1 MEEYLTFV
9 FLNVFLN
16 SRLIMERSEN
26 GTFNKWNRAA
36 LCGLMLAMVT
46 IAFSSLSQIK
56 FLSGNGVINTILWIA
71 KTFISVWMLI
81 RFMKSY
87 SAETEHSAFRF
98 GLAVSFFSAFVI
110 AIFNLAAYQ
119 WLFPGMQ
126 DQVAETFEQFK
137 NMPNIPTES
146 LSAMDSVM
154 ANYSHILFFVSFI
167 KDMIVGLVAVAII
180 NSSISQPNDIFK
192 DSEDEL
198 Q

>member
-1 MEEYLTFV
+1 MEQSCTLRIDAGDGHDSILKPFSNQVLVWQWGDKHY
-9 FLNVFLN
+9 FLDCQDF
-16 SRLIMERSEN
+16 
-26 GTFNKWNRAA
+26 AA
-36 LCGLMLAMVT
+36 FC
-46 IAFSSLSQIK
+46 
-56 FLSGNGVINTILWIA
+56 
-71 KTFISVWMLI
+71 
-81 RFMKSY
+81 
-87 SAETEHSAFRF
+87 
-98 GLAVSFFSAFVI
+98 I
-110 AIFNLAAYQ
+110 AIFKLSAYQ